1 MSRIVSCICTNVVVF
16 CYLQEDEN
24 PNHYYKCMLNG
35 STTTVIS
42 LNNLQKVIEIYNHG
56 KASENREAMLIS
68 LDLAKTYLKTL
79 QAKASAQNTEEI
91 HALKIE
97 KMTGVVV
104 RFYSCI
110 NQIRR
115 IPNIDWPFQKAM
127 ISFYWIMDVFKDYEN
142 KDELRGFIE
151 EILDG
156 LKIAKESLFLHESF
170 KAQYKFH
177 SKYRVYAQLPPLSNL
192 PYADFFVMNGVKSKF
207 FLTCGEAYDV
217 NEKQDVPAPSQMQ
230 DVSASGSK
238 KQDVS
243 ASGSK
248 KEAANI
254 DISKKTIHTTEKFL
268 SALINSNVL
277 TSVWGTFPAALFLNM
292 MQNFIKKY
300 NHFDITNA
308 TRFGLD
314 LRVFSVNKCA
324 VVKRATRKGRV
335 YLIHYGMLRRD
346 LLEMKAY
353 DSEIML

>member
-1 MSRIVSCICTNVVVF
+1 MI
-16 CYLQEDEN
+16 
-24 PNHYYKCMLNG
+24 NG
-35 STTTVIS
+35 TATTVVS
-42 LNNLQKVIEIYNHG
+42 MDNLENIIQSYNCG
-56 KASENREAMLIS
+56 LALQNRDALLIS
-68 LDLAKTYLKTL
+68 LGLVKTFIKKLP
-79 QAKASAQNTEEI
+79 AQNTEEI

-110 NQIRR
+110 NQIRG